1 MSRWISLVEVFYFCK
16 LYIQKI
22 FIINIIELI
31 ILVIILID
39 NKKIKIVERSFRRIF
54 YKIKEKNSN
63 DNWMLN

>member
-31 ILVIILID
+31 ILVVID

-63 DNWMLN
+63 DKMLN

>member
-31 ILVIILID
+31 ILVVID

>member
-1 MSRWISLVEVFYFCK
+1 MVEVFYFCK

-31 ILVIILID
+31 ILVVID

-63 DNWMLN
+63 DKMLN